1 MARRTGTTDRASA
14 PAGAVRLALVVP
26 LLAACASAPGVRP
39 GAPSLREVADSA
51 IAAPPLDRTQWGI
64 EVYDPE
70 RDRVLYRL
78 NPEKHFIPAS
88 NMKLVT
94 AAVAMGELGP
104 EYRYRTELYAVGAA
118 DSVADS
124 LVVLGSG
131 DPTMS
136 ARFFESDAAPIE
148 ALADSIRVAGI
159 RRVAGPIVVD
169 ASRFDDRFVHPSWE
183 VGDLPW
189 SYAAPVAA
197 FAIAEA
203 SADVV
208 VSPGAA
214 PGDPAILSFAE
225 PTEAFELRNRI
236 LTDTALARTVVRVDR
251 APGSYALDLSGTIA
265 LDAAP
270 DTTRIAVVEPALHAG
285 RALRAALERRG
296 VVVESDVRVVYDTI
310 EAASLRAAMR
320 GFDAVPPPDTP
331 PSPTAAPPDTVP
343 PARLVATWTSPP
355 MREIIAAILEPSQN
369 WIAEQVLKTLG
380 AERTGHGTWAA
391 GRDVARR
398 YLIDVVG
405 IDSTAFFLVDGS
417 GLSAQN
423 LLSPHAI
430 VRLLDHV
437 RRQPW
442 GAEFRDALPEPG
454 EPKSTLEDRL
464 RGLEGR
470 VHAKTGTITH
480 VNTLGGYVRTEDG
493 RDLIFSVMTN
503 ASGVPGSVVRRAID
517 RIVRAIAGTGGRE

>member
-1 MARRTGTTDRASA
+1 MGTLMAARQSTLARAIA
-14 PAGAVRLALVVP
+14 PAGALRLALLIP
-26 LLAACASAPGVRP
+26 FLAACASAPAARP
-39 GAPSLREVADSA
+39 GRPSLSQVADSA

-70 RDRVLYRL
+70 RGRALYRL

-88 NMKLVT
+88 NAKLVT
-94 AAVAMGELGP
+94 AAAAMAELGP

-118 DSVADS
+118 DSAAGS
-124 LVVLGSG
+124 LVVVGSG

-136 ARFFESDAAPIE
+136 ARFFESDLAPIE
-148 ALADSIRVAGI
+148 VLADSVRAAGI
-159 RRVAGPIVVD
+159 RRITDGLIID
-169 ASRFDDRFVHPSWE
+169 ASRFDGRFVHPSWE

-189 SYAAPVAA
+189 AYAAPVAA

-203 SADVV
+203 AAQVV
-208 VSPGAA
+208 VTPGAA
-214 PGDPAILSFAE
+214 PGEPAVLACPE
-225 PTEAFELRNRI
+225 PTEAFTVRNRI
-236 LTDTALARTVVRVDR
+236 VTDSAGARTLVRVER
-251 APGSYALDLSGTIA
+251 RPGSYDLDLSGTIA

-270 DTTRIAVVEPALHAG
+270 DTLRLSVVEPALHAG

-296 VVVESDVRVVYDTI
+296 IDVAGDVRVVYDTV
-310 EAASLRAAMR
+310 EAAALRAAMR
-320 GFDAVPPPDTP
+320 GLDAALPGDTTNA
-331 PSPTAAPPDTVP
+331 S
-343 PARLVATWTSPP
+343 ARLIAAWTSPP

-380 AERTGHGTWAA
+380 AEHAGHGTWAA
-391 GRDVARR
+391 GRDVVRR

-405 IDSTAFFLVDGS
+405 IDSTAVYLVDGS

-423 LLSPHAI
+423 LLTPHAI
-430 VRLLDHV
+430 VQLLDHV

-442 GAEFRDALPEPG
+442 GIEYRDALPEPG
-454 EPKSTLEDRL
+454 EPESTLEDRL
-464 RGLEGR
+464 QGLEGR

-480 VNTLGGYVRTEDG
+480 VNTLGGYVRSADG

-503 ASGVPGSVVRRAID
+503 ASGVSGSTVRRAID
-517 RIVRAIAGTGGRE
+517 RIVQAIAATGGRE